1 METKI
6 RTIKWYWSCKTKGW
20 LLPGDIIEID
30 VMEEVEFEL
39 IAKDGE
45 I

>member
-6 RTIKWYWSCKTKGW
+6 RTIKWSFKTKEW